1 MVSVFALLMLSA
13 WPLGSGSEGM
23 SFLWIMRLG
32 LLVALFALVGASRLL
47 LGNRQKYREI
57 LESTPLAILD
67 VVIYNA
73 CCYLAVGIPA
83 DPTVISAPTILEKAF
98 VAGGFR
104 VVGGILLV
112 FGVCLFLATLAK
124 RRVIGGQDTA
134 QGLITSGVYR
144 FSRHPIYLGIVLV
157 SLSIPLITGNS
168 DGMIVFPL
176 VFLANAFEAAIEENY
191 DVGVRFKEG
200 YSAYRKTT
208 WMFGPPWCWFVLVSA
223 LSLVLTAGSLGDL
236 RG

>member
-1 MVSVFALLMLSA
+1 
-13 WPLGSGSEGM
+13 M
-23 SFLWIMRLG
+23 SILWIIRLG
-32 LLVALFALVGASRLL
+32 LLSLLFALVGASRLL
-47 LGNRQKYREI
+47 LGNRKKYRGI
-57 LESTPLAILD
+57 LENTPLAILD

-83 DPTVISAPTILEKAF
+83 DPRVIPAPTILKEPS
-98 VAGGFR
+98 VACGLQ
-104 VVGGILLV
+104 VVGGVLLV
-112 FGVCLFLATLAK
+112 FGACLVLATLAK

-157 SLSIPLITGNS
+157 SLSIPLITENF

-176 VFLANAFEAAIEENY
+176 VFLANAFEAAIEETY
-191 DVGVRFKEG
+191 DVGVRFKEE
-200 YSAYRKTT
+200 YSVYRRTT
-208 WMFGPPWCWFVLVSA
+208 WMFGSPWCWLALVGVLFFI
-223 LSLVLTAGSLGDL
+223 LTAGSLGDP